1 MPLYCIIMSVSV
13 SMSISLC
20 DVMCGVTSILKIGR
34 HCRIKYSKKKTNV
47 SFRFI
52 SCHSIYTTFNTT
64 IHTQQQQYNTYTITT
79 KTYTKPFEHHLPPF
93 QAHES

>member
-34 HCRIKYSKKKTNV
+34 HCRIKLLSKENEC
-47 SFRFI
+47 FI
-52 SCHSIYTTFNTT
+52 SFHFMPFNIYN
-64 IHTQQQQYNTYTITT
+64 I
-79 KTYTKPFEHHLPPF
+79 
-93 QAHES
+93 